1 MEMTFV
7 KISDEMKKPVLTE
20 ADRANNKIDMEKL
33 RALQR
38 EYLATFENAEK

>member
-1 MEMTFV
+1 MTFV
-7 KISDEMKKPVLTE
+7 KITDEMRKPVLTE

-33 RALQR
+33 RALQN